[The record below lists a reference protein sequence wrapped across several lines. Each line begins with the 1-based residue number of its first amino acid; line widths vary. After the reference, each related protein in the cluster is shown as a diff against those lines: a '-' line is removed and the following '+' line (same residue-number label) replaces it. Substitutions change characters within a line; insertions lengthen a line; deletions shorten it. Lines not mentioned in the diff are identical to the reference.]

1 MGETFAILS
10 GVIVLLAGPPYL
22 IDIFKGKTKPQR
34 TAWFI
39 WTVLGVVAF
48 VSQIGLKAHWSL
60 VYVGLNALGNLIVFL
75 LSFKY
80 GVGGWKKLD
89 FVALAIAAAGVGVSL
104 IAKDPLF
111 ALFGVIVAD
120 FAGTVLT
127 LYKTFLMPSSETSI
141 TWIFFGTSSLLGAL
155 SVGAW
160 DFKLL
165 LYPLYMAFATYS
177 ILIAQLLG
185 LLLLRRTKF
194 SSVSSGR

>member
-10 GVIVLLAGPPYL
+10 GAIVLLAGPPYL

-39 WTVLGVVAF
+39 WTVLGLVAF
-48 VSQIGLKAHWSL
+48 GSQIGLKAHWSL
-60 VYVGLNALGNLIVFL
+60 VYAGLNALGNLIVFL

-89 FVALAIAAAGVGVSL
+89 VVALIIAAIGVVVSF
-104 IAKDPLF
+104 AVRDPLF
-111 ALFGVIVAD
+111 ALFGVIIAD

-127 LYKTFLMPSSETSI
+127 LHKTFLMPSSETSI
-141 TWIFFGTSSLLGAL
+141 TWLFFGTSSLLGAL

-177 ILIAQLLG
+177 ILVAQALG
-185 LLLLRRTKF
+185 VLLRRTKL
-194 SSVSSGR
+194 SSASPSR